1 MFDNVKSMLLA
12 AVPVL
17 LLCGCI
23 SQDQPPS
30 KSWLISASRKNV
42 SELNIDKVSKLGSVT
57 VASPYDRPALAVKRK
72 DGSIAF
78 DAYNVF
84 ASSPSA
90 LLRAPLAALL
100 EADGRFGRILSSV
113 STARYGTSFE
123 VVVSDISLDCREEG
137 KRIAMVTLSIAIIEN
152 REIKMF
158 LDGKGVADAAKGDYS
173 AAFSEAF
180 SNAVIDALKAL
191 PAKQY

>member
-1 MFDNVKSMLLA
+1 MFNKVKEMLYTA
-12 AVPVL
+12 FPVL
-17 LLCGCI
+17 VLCGCL
-23 SQDQPPS
+23 SQEPS
-30 KSWLISASRKNV
+30 SAKSWLISATRKNV
-42 SELNIDKVSKLGSVT
+42 SELNIDKISKLGAIT
-57 VASPYDRPALAVKRK
+57 VAAPYDRPALAVKRK

-90 LLRAPLAALL
+90 LLRAPLAAIL
-100 EADGRFGRILSSV
+100 EDDGRFGRVLSSV

-123 VVVSDISLDCREEG
+123 VVVTDISLDCRQAG
-137 KRIAMVTLSIAIIEN
+137 KRTAVVSLSIAIIEN

-158 LDGKGVADAAKGDYS
+158 LDGKGSADAASGDYS

-180 SNAVIDALKAL
+180 SNAVIDALKAI
-191 PAKQY
+191 PSK